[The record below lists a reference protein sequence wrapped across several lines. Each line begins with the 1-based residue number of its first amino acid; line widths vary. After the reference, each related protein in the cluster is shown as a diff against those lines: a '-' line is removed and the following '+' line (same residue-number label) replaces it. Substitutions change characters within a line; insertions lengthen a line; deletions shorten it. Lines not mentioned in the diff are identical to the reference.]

1 MKKIMYSMLAFMMAA
16 FTFTSCEDVPAPYG
30 LPTGGTEG
38 GGTTLPEGTFLDADF
53 TNSLG
58 KFKSMSAEGDGSVR
72 WKINYSSACITGYDK
87 WNGADTKSNKAGV
100 TYLVSPEV
108 DLTNAT
114 EAHVELNQAL
124 KYEKADINTNNSL
137 LITDNFTGDVK
148 TTTWKQLPYNTDGL
162 NDASTK
168 EFVFV
173 TSAANIP
180 AEFMGKKVVI
190 ALRHTCSDTQSSTW
204 EVKNLKVLTGKADVV
219 VPDTP
224 VTPETGQAKG
234 TGTKADPFNSVA
246 ANKAAS
252 ALAAGAESEQEYYI
266 KGKVCKIAQAY
277 QADQYGNASFYISD
291 DGTETDKFYCYHLLY
306 LNNEKYTEG
315 KTNIAV
321 GDEVV
326 VCAKIMNYM
335 GNTPETVGNKGYL
348 VELKSNGGTTPDTP
362 EESGSL
368 KGDLVYVVANCGLD
382 NLTAL
387 TTLKLSDDLTLTFDG
402 GGNKNAPKYYTTGM
416 SFRMYPKNTVKFT
429 STKKIASVTIKCD
442 IYNGTI
448 YNASGD
454 MTASVG
460 KFSVVGETDNVTITD
475 INSTEFTLTDSSTT
489 TGAPSQFRIKEI
501 AVTYAK

>member
-1 MKKIMYSMLAFMMAA
+1 MFALMMAA
-16 FTFTSCEDVPAPYG
+16 FTLTGCEDVPAPYDI
-30 LPTGGTEG
+30 PEG
-38 GGTTLPEGTFLDADF
+38 GVGGGGETTLPEGTYMEADF
-53 TNSLG
+53 TTSLG
-58 KFKSMSAEGDGSVR
+58 KFKSESAEGDGSIK
-72 WKINYSSACITGYDK
+72 WDINFSSACITGYDK
-87 WNGADTKSNKAGV
+87 WNGSETKSNKAGV

-114 EAHVELNQAL
+114 EAHVELYQAL

-137 LITDNFTGDVK
+137 LITANYTGDVK
-148 TTTWKQLPYNTDGL
+148 TTTWTQLKYNTNGL

-173 TSAANIP
+173 TSVANIP
-180 AEFMGKKVVI
+180 AELMGKKVVI

-204 EVKNLKVLTGKADVV
+204 EVKKLSVLAGKVEETT
-219 VPDTP
+219 PDTP
-224 VTPETGQAKG
+224 VTPGAGEAKG

-252 ALAAGAESEQEYYI
+252 ALASGAESEQEYYI
-266 KGKVCKIAQAY
+266 KGKICKIAQAY
-277 QADQYGNASFYISD
+277 QADQWGNASFYISD
-291 DGTETDKFYCYHLLY
+291 DGTETDKFYCFHLLY

-368 KGDLVYVVANCGLD
+368 KGDLVYVAANCGLD
-382 NLTAL
+382 NMTAL

-402 GGNKNAPKYYTTGM
+402 GGNKNAPKYYTSGT
-416 SFRMYPKNTVKFT
+416 SFRMYPKNSVKFT

-454 MTASVG
+454 MTASAG
-460 KFSVVGETDNVTITD
+460 KFSLVGTTDNVTVTG
-475 INSTEFTLTDSSTT
+475 INSTEFTLTNSSTT
-489 TGAPSQFRIKEI
+489 TGAASQFRIKEI

>member
-1 MKKIMYSMLAFMMAA
+1 MFAFMMAA
-16 FTFTSCEDVPAPYG
+16 FTLTSCEDVPAPYD
-30 LPTGGTEG
+30 LPNSPTQ
-38 GGTTLPEGTFLDADF
+38 PEGTFLDADF
-53 TNSLG
+53 STSLG
-58 KFKSMSAEGDGSVR
+58 SFKSVSAEGDGSIK
-72 WKINYSSACITGYDK
+72 WGINFSSACITGYDK
-87 WNGADTKSNKAGV
+87 WNGAETKSNKAGV

-137 LITDNFTGDVK
+137 LITANYTGDVK
-148 TTTWKQLPYNTDGL
+148 KTTWTQLKYNTKGL

-173 TSAANIP
+173 TSATNIP

-204 EVKNLKVLTGKADVV
+204 EVKKLSVLAGKEDETTTPDT
-219 VPDTP
+219 PDTP
-224 VTPETGQAKG
+224 VTGEAKG

-266 KGKVCKIAQAY
+266 KGKVCEIKQAY
-277 QADQYGNASFYISD
+277 AADDYGNASFYISD
-291 DGTETDKFYCYHLLY
+291 DGTTNNKFYCFHLLY

-348 VELKSNGGTTPDTP
+348 VELKSNGGTTVTP
-362 EESGSL
+362 SEGTL
-368 KGDLVYVVANCGLD
+368 TGDFVYQAANCGIE
-382 NLTAL
+382 NATAL
-387 TTLKLSDDLTLTFDG
+387 TTLTLTKGLTLTFDA
-402 GGNKNAPKYYTTGM
+402 GGNSQTPKYYKAGT
-416 SFRMYPKNTVKFT
+416 SFRMYPKNNVKFT
-429 STKKIASVTIKCD
+429 STKKIASVTLKCD
-442 IYNGTI
+442 VYQGVNCTAEGILEVTAGKATTEETI
-448 YNASGD
+448 
-454 MTASVG
+454 
-460 KFSVVGETDNVTITD
+460 VTISD
-475 INSTEFTLTDSSTT
+475 INAAEFTLTNANTST
-489 TGAPSQFRIKEI
+489 GSKSQLRIKEI
-501 AVTYAK
+501 AVNYAK

>member
-30 LPTGGTEG
+30 LPNGGTEG
-38 GGTTLPEGTFLDADF
+38 GGSILPEGTFLDADF

-58 KFKSMSAEGDGSVR
+58 KFKSMSAEGDGSIQ
-72 WKINYSSACITGYDK
+72 WKINYSSACITGY
-87 WNGADTKSNKAGV
+87 ADWDGSGNKSNKAGV

-108 DLTNAT
+108 DLTKAT
-114 EAHVELNQAL
+114 EAHVELNHAL
-124 KYEKADINTNNSL
+124 KYENADINTNNSL

-148 TTTWKQLPYNTDGL
+148 TTTWKQMSYNTDGL
-162 NDASTK
+162 NDKSTK
-168 EFVFV
+168 DFVFV

-190 ALRHTCSDTQSSTW
+190 ALRHTCAAKSSTW
-204 EVKNLKVLTGKADVV
+204 EVKTLKVLAGKANVT

-224 VTPETGQAKG
+224 VTPGAGEAKG

-266 KGKVCKIAQAY
+266 KGKICKIAQAY
-277 QADQYGNASFYISD
+277 KADQWGNASFYISD
-291 DGTETDKFYCYHLLY
+291 DGTETDKFYCFHLLY

-368 KGDLVYVVANCGLD
+368 KGDLVYVAANCGLE
-382 NLTAL
+382 NQAAL
-387 TTLKLSDDLTLTFDG
+387 TTLKLSNDITLTFDG
-402 GGNKNAPKYYTTGM
+402 GGNNNAPKYYTSGT
-416 SFRMYPKNTVKFT
+416 SFRMYPKNSVKFT

-454 MTASVG
+454 MTTSAG
-460 KFSVVGETDNVTITD
+460 KFSLVGTTDNVTVTG
-475 INSTEFTLTDSSTT
+475 INSTEFTLTNSSTT
-489 TGAPSQFRIKEI
+489 TGAASQFRIKEI

>member
-1 MKKIMYSMLAFMMAA
+1 MFAFMMAA
-16 FTFTSCEDVPAPYG
+16 FTLTSCEDVPAPYD
-30 LPTGGTEG
+30 LPNSPTQ
-38 GGTTLPEGTFLDADF
+38 PEGTFLDADF
-53 TNSLG
+53 STSLG
-58 KFKSMSAEGDGSVR
+58 SFKSVSAEGDGSIK
-72 WKINYSSACITGYDK
+72 WGINFSSACITGYDK
-87 WNGADTKSNKAGV
+87 WNGAETKSNKAGV

-137 LITDNFTGDVK
+137 LITANYTGDVK
-148 TTTWKQLPYNTDGL
+148 TTTWTQLKYNTKGL

-173 TSAANIP
+173 TSATNIP

-204 EVKNLKVLTGKADVV
+204 EVKKLSVLTGKVDETTTPDT
-219 VPDTP
+219 PDTP
-224 VTPETGQAKG
+224 VTGEAKG

-266 KGKVCKIAQAY
+266 KGKVCEIKQAY
-277 QADQYGNASFYISD
+277 AADDYGNASFYISD
-291 DGTETDKFYCYHLLY
+291 DGTTNNKFYCYHLLY

-348 VELKSNGGTTPDTP
+348 VELNSNGGTTPDTP
-362 EESGSL
+362 SEGTLTGDFVYQAANSGIEN
-368 KGDLVYVVANCGLD
+368 A
-382 NLTAL
+382 TAL
-387 TTLKLSDDLTLTFDG
+387 TTLTLTEGLSLTFDA
-402 GGNKNAPKYYTTGM
+402 GGNTQAPKYYKAGT
-416 SFRMYPKNTVKFT
+416 SFRMYPKNSVKFT
-429 STKKIASVTIKCD
+429 STKKIASVTLKCD
-442 IYNGTI
+442 VYQGVNC
-448 YNASGD
+448 
-454 MTASVG
+454 TAEGNLEVTAG
-460 KFSVVGETDNVTITD
+460 KATTEEAIVTISN
-475 INSTEFTLTDSSTT
+475 INAAEFTLTNANTST
-489 TGAPSQFRIKEI
+489 GSKSQLRIKEI
-501 AVTYAK
+501 AVNYAK

>member
-1 MKKIMYSMLAFMMAA
+1 MKKIMYSMLAFMMAT

-38 GGTTLPEGTFLDADF
+38 GGTTLPEGTYLDADF

-58 KFKSMSAEGDGSVR
+58 KFKSMSAEGDGSIQ
-72 WKINYSSACITGYDK
+72 WKIDYLSACITGYDK
-87 WNGADTKSNKAGV
+87 WDGADTKSNKAGV

-124 KYEKADINTNNSL
+124 KYERADINTNNSL

-173 TSAANIP
+173 TNAANIP

-190 ALRHTCSDTQSSTW
+190 ALRHTCSDSQSSTW
-204 EVKNLKVLTGKADVV
+204 EVKNLKVLAGKANVT

-224 VTPETGQAKG
+224 VTPGAGEAKG

-266 KGKVCKIAQAY
+266 KGKICKIAQAY
-277 QADQYGNASFYISD
+277 KADQWGNASFYISD
-291 DGTETDKFYCYHLLY
+291 DGTETDKFYCFHLLY

-368 KGDLVYVVANCGLD
+368 KGDLVYVAANCALE
-382 NLTAL
+382 NKTAL
-387 TTLKLSDDLTLTFDG
+387 KTLKLSDDITLTFDG
-402 GGNKNAPKYYTTGM
+402 GGNTNAPKYYTTGT
-416 SFRMYPKNTVKFT
+416 SFRMYPKNSVKFT

-489 TGAPSQFRIKEI
+489 TGAASQFRIKEI